1 MLPSEKEFDRLFD
14 VPTLK
19 PPADFSDKVMRQVD
33 NTPSAQLASRGTTS
47 QHTQANKQLK
57 IIALNL
63 AKVAAF
69 VFGIMLATAA
79 V

>member
-14 VPTLK
+14 APTMK
-19 PPADFSDKVMRQVD
+19 PPADFLDKVMRQVE
-33 NTPSAQLASRGTTS
+33 NSPSPLWQAAASQRV
-47 QHTQANKQLK
+47 QANKQLK
-57 IIALNL
+57 IVVLKLTKI
-63 AKVAAF
+63 AAF

>member
-1 MLPSEKEFDRLFD
+1 MPPSEKEFDRLFD
-14 VPTLK
+14 EPILK
-19 PPADFSDKVMRQVD
+19 PPVDFLNKVMQHVD
-33 NTPSAQLASRGTTS
+33 NTPSAQVAWRGAAN
-47 QHTQANKQLK
+47 QHNHANKQLK

-79 V
+79 A

>member
-14 VPTLK
+14 APTLK
-19 PPADFSDKVMRQVD
+19 PPADFLDKVMRQVE
-33 NTPSAQLASRGTTS
+33 NSPSPLWQAAAGQRV
-47 QHTQANKQLK
+47 QANKQLK
-57 IIALNL
+57 IAVLNL
-63 AKVAAF
+63 AKIAAF